1 MGLVKHMELTEI
13 TYADQP
19 PVDAYGPGFFRV
31 NEVVQDGPLAI
42 FPSGVASWKGLS
54 DLAGVIAAAADYDV
68 IFIGMGAKIAP
79 LPESIRAKL
88 EKIDVPYELMATPAA
103 CRTYNVLLSEGRRVA
118 IAALP
123 I

>member
-1 MGLVKHMELTEI
+1 MELTEI

-31 NEVVQDGPLAI
+31 NEAVQEGPLAI
-42 FPSGVASWKGLS
+42 FPSGVVSWKGLF

-68 IFIGMGAKIAP
+68 IFIGTGVKIAP
-79 LPESIRAKL
+79 LPEAIRAKL
-88 EKIDVPYELMATPAA
+88 EKTDVPYELMATPAA

>member
-1 MGLVKHMELTEI
+1 MELTEI
-13 TYADQP
+13 TYTDQP

-54 DLAGVIAAAADYDV
+54 DLADVIAAVADYDV
-68 IFIGMGAKIAP
+68 IFVGTGTQIAP
-79 LPESIRAKL
+79 MPTAAKAKL
-88 EKIDVPYELMATPAA
+88 DKAGVPYELMATPAA
-103 CRTYNVLLSEGRRVA
+103 CRTYNVLLAEGRRVA
-118 IAALP
+118 IVALP